1 MTGRRD
7 RREDPESL
15 SVILFREDRPG
26 VLTGTA
32 GSANEL
38 REESTIFILSYI
50 KEIEMPR
57 GRPTTDHKNNPIRVR
72 LNEDMRDWIEKKSEL
87 TGITIS
93 QLIRDMIENEMKTK

>member
-15 SVILFREDRPG
+15 GVILFREDRPG

>member
-1 MTGRRD
+1 
-7 RREDPESL
+7 
-15 SVILFREDRPG
+15 
-26 VLTGTA
+26 
-32 GSANEL
+32 
-38 REESTIFILSYI
+38 
-50 KEIEMPR
+50 MPR

>member
-38 REESTIFILSYI
+38 HEESTIFILSYI
-50 KEIEMPR
+50 KEIKNHE
-57 GRPTTDHKNNPIRVR
+57 GKTNYRP
-72 LNEDMRDWIEKKSEL
+72 
-87 TGITIS
+87 
-93 QLIRDMIENEMKTK
+93 

>member
-1 MTGRRD
+1 M
-7 RREDPESL
+7 
-15 SVILFREDRPG
+15 
-26 VLTGTA
+26 TGTA

-57 GRPTTDHKNNPIRVR
+57 GRPTTDHKNTPIRVR
-72 LNEDMRDWIEKKSEL
+72 LNDDMRDWIEKKSEL

-93 QLIRDMIENEMKTK
+93 QLIREMIENEMKTK

>member
-1 MTGRRD
+1 M
-7 RREDPESL
+7 
-15 SVILFREDRPG
+15 
-26 VLTGTA
+26 TGTA

-38 REESTIFILSYI
+38 HEESTIFILSYI

>member
-1 MTGRRD
+1 MPDT
-7 RREDPESL
+7 
-15 SVILFREDRPG
+15 RPG
-26 VLTGTA
+26 VLTGAA
-32 GSANEL
+32 GALNEL
-38 REESTIFILSYI
+38 HEESTIFILSYI